1 MHVVNI
7 PWSFVHSRAWLID
20 CHCVTLLLLSQLLL
34 SFWSLSH
41 KQQPPVEA
49 EPHHIKVQPSLLHP
63 GAQLASPADQSA
75 VQMPVFRA
83 IKHWMVGQPAASP
96 GLLYNLLMMVRLE
109 HLQGDALHL
118 LLQDELV
125 RGDVQCS
132 QLVAHAALQIAGTA
146 TDHFPCRPVRSLA
159 AVQVQVGTWCTCVLQ
174 VSFCTDGCVG
184 SGMNI
189 W

>member
-1 MHVVNI
+1 MLLILGLLGIN
-7 PWSFVHSRAWLID
+7 SNSQSRCPASCHYFD
-20 CHCVTLLLLSQLLL
+20 C
-34 SFWSLSH
+34 FNFD
-41 KQQPPVEA
+41 
-49 EPHHIKVQPSLLHP
+49 
-63 GAQLASPADQSA
+63 PAHTG

-83 IKHWMVGQPAASP
+83 IRQWMAGQPAASP

-125 RGDVQCS
+125 RADVQCS

-159 AVQVQVGTWCTCVLQ
+159 QVQVQVGIVYDSDKL
-174 VSFCTDGCVG
+174 FH
-184 SGMNI
+184 
-189 W
+189 

>member
-1 MHVVNI
+1 
-7 PWSFVHSRAWLID
+7 
-20 CHCVTLLLLSQLLL
+20 
-34 SFWSLSH
+34 
-41 KQQPPVEA
+41 
-49 EPHHIKVQPSLLHP
+49 
-63 GAQLASPADQSA
+63 
-75 VQMPVFRA
+75 MPVFRA

-159 AVQVQVGTWCTCVLQ
+159 AVQVQVGTSYIYVPKQSSARLRWF
-174 VSFCTDGCVG
+174 S
-184 SGMNI
+184 
-189 W
+189 